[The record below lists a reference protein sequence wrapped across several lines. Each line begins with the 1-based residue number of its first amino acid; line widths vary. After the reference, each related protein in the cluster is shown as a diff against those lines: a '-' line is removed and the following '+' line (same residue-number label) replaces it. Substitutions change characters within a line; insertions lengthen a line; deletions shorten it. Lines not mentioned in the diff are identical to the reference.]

1 MIIASTPTHAVTLLA
16 AIVLVFAVA
25 SLFWWVMAQGARLAP
40 RASMGL
46 ALVNALLAASLAL
59 HSLRGEAP
67 HWMSYWASDVLSI
80 AALGVLRAVMPTL
93 VRGRL
98 AWRSALA
105 LLLPAAALLGALP
118 YSGDMRTETRVVF
131 ASLSTLSLMSALDT
145 WRALRQRVSV
155 TMSMLLSGPLFVISV
170 LLLGRLIESLVLP
183 GNNTDILGSGDF
195 NIAWLWS
202 MLAMNLVLNAT
213 MAFLILAKLI
223 RRIQRLT
230 RHDPLTDVLNRRALS
245 EAIDTEHAR
254 LQRGKPYAL
263 VMIDMDRFKQLND
276 SLGHAAGDAAL
287 QRLVEVLKPCVRE
300 VDALGRL
307 GGEEFCVLLPLTD
320 IAGAALVAERMRLNL
335 EESEFLWQGQSW
347 PLTASFGIAEA
358 EPGDISADAVLSRAD
373 RAMYL
378 AKAQGRNVVQAVD
391 AEAPKLHARSAP
403 AGHVQHRPNRV
414 AGCR

>member
-1 MIIASTPTHAVTLLA
+1 MISNTPTDALTLLA
-16 AIVLVFAVA
+16 ATVLEFGVA
-25 SLFWWVMAQGARLAP
+25 SVFWAVMAQGARLAP
-40 RASMGL
+40 RASFGL
-46 ALVNALLAASLAL
+46 AAVNALLAVSLSL
-59 HSLRGEAP
+59 HALRGTAP
-67 HWMSYWASDVLSI
+67 NLLTFWASDVLSI
-80 AALGVLRAVMPTL
+80 ASLAVLRTVLPTL
-93 VRGRL
+93 VRQPL

-105 LLLPAAALLGALP
+105 VLLIGAAVLATLP
-118 YSGDMRTETRVVF
+118 YTGDMRMETRCVF
-131 ASLSTLSLMSALDT
+131 ASLFALALMASLDT
-145 WRALRQRVSV
+145 WWALRQRVSV
-155 TMSMLLSGPLFVISV
+155 QMSLLLSGPLFLISI
-170 LLLGRLIESLVLP
+170 LLLGRLLESLLLP

-202 MLAMNLVLNAT
+202 LLAMNLVLNAT

-287 QRLVEVLKPCVRE
+287 LRLVEVLKPCVRE
-300 VDALGRL
+300 VDVLGRL

-335 EESEFLWQGQSW
+335 EESQFSWQGKDW

-358 EPGDISADAVLSRAD
+358 EPGDVSADSVLSRAD
-373 RAMYL
+373 RAMYQ
-378 AKAQGRNVVQAVD
+378 AKAQGRNVVQALD
-391 AEAPKLHARSAP
+391 A
-403 AGHVQHRPNRV
+403 
-414 AGCR
+414 

>member
-1 MIIASTPTHAVTLLA
+1 MINNTPTDALTLLA
-16 AIVLVFAVA
+16 ATVLEFGVA
-25 SLFWWVMAQGARLAP
+25 SVFWAVMAQGARLAP
-40 RASMGL
+40 RASFGL
-46 ALVNALLAASLAL
+46 AAVNALLAVSLSL
-59 HSLRGEAP
+59 HALRGTAP
-67 HWMSYWASDVLSI
+67 NLLTFWASDVLSI
-80 AALGVLRAVMPTL
+80 AALAVLRAVLPTL
-93 VRGRL
+93 VRRPL

-105 LLLPAAALLGALP
+105 VLLIGAAVLATLP
-118 YSGDMRTETRVVF
+118 YTGDMRMETRSVF
-131 ASLSTLSLMSALDT
+131 ASLFVLALMASLDT
-145 WRALRQRVSV
+145 WWALRQRVSV
-155 TMSMLLSGPLFVISV
+155 QMSLLLSGPLFLISV
-170 LLLGRLIESLVLP
+170 LLLGRLLESLLLP
-183 GNNTDILGSGDF
+183 GNNTDILGSGEF

-263 VMIDMDRFKQLND
+263 VMIDMDRFKHLND

-287 QRLVEVLKPCVRE
+287 LRLVEVLKPCVRE
-300 VDALGRL
+300 IDVLGRL

-335 EESEFLWQGQSW
+335 EESQFSWQGKAW

-358 EPGDISADAVLSRAD
+358 EASDPSADHVLSRAD
-373 RAMYL
+373 RAMYR
-378 AKAQGRNVVQAVD
+378 AKAQGRNVVQALD
-391 AEAPKLHARSAP
+391 D
-403 AGHVQHRPNRV
+403 
-414 AGCR
+414 

>member
-1 MIIASTPTHAVTLLA
+1 MNLGGGPTDALTLLA
-16 AIVLVFAVA
+16 ATVLVFAVA

-40 RASMGL
+40 RASFGL
-46 ALVNALLAASLAL
+46 ALVNAMLAASLTL
-59 HSLRGEAP
+59 HALRGEAP
-67 HWMSYWASDVLSI
+67 HWLSFWASDVLSI
-80 AALGVLRAVMPTL
+80 GALAVLRAVVPTL

-105 LLLPAAALLGALP
+105 LLVPAALLLAHLP
-118 YSGDMRTETRVVF
+118 YSGDMRNETRVVF
-131 ASLSTLSLMSALDT
+131 GSLGALALMSALDA

-155 TMSMLLSGPLFVISV
+155 AMSLLLSGPLFLISV
-170 LLLGRLIESLVLP
+170 LLVGRLIESLVLP

-202 MLAMNLVLNAT
+202 MLAMNLVLNTT

-335 EESEFLWQGQSW
+335 EESEFLWEGQSW

-373 RAMYL
+373 RAMYR
-378 AKAQGRNVVQAVD
+378 AKAQGRNVVQALD
-391 AEAPKLHARSAP
+391 A
-403 AGHVQHRPNRV
+403 
-414 AGCR
+414 

>member
-16 AIVLVFAVA
+16 ATVLVFAVA

-391 AEAPKLHARSAP
+391 A
-403 AGHVQHRPNRV
+403 
-414 AGCR
+414 

>member
-1 MIIASTPTHAVTLLA
+1 MIDHTPTNALTLLA
-16 AIVLVFAVA
+16 ATVLVFSVA
-25 SLFWWVMAQGARLAP
+25 SVFWAVMAQGARLAP
-40 RASMGL
+40 RASFGL
-46 ALVNALLAASLAL
+46 AGVNALLALSLSL
-59 HSLRGEAP
+59 HALRGTAP
-67 HWMSYWASDVLSI
+67 ALLTFWASDVLSI
-80 AALGVLRAVMPTL
+80 AALAVLRTVLPTL
-93 VRGRL
+93 VRRPM
-98 AWRSALA
+98 AWRSAGA
-105 LLLPAAALLGALP
+105 VLLSGAALLATLP
-118 YSGDMRTETRVVF
+118 YSGDMRMETRVVF
-131 ASLSTLSLMSALDT
+131 ASLFALSLMASLDT
-145 WRALRQRVSV
+145 WWALRQRVSV
-155 TMSMLLSGPLFVISV
+155 AMSLLLSGPLFLISV
-170 LLLGRLIESLVLP
+170 LLAGRLLESLILP
-183 GNNTDILGSGDF
+183 GNNTDILGAGEF

-320 IAGAALVAERMRLNL
+320 LAGAALVAERMRLNL

-358 EPGDISADAVLSRAD
+358 EPGDISADAVLGRAD
-373 RAMYL
+373 RAMYR
-378 AKAQGRNVVQAVD
+378 AKAQGRNVVQALD
-391 AEAPKLHARSAP
+391 A
-403 AGHVQHRPNRV
+403 
-414 AGCR
+414 

>member
-1 MIIASTPTHAVTLLA
+1 MNLGGGPTDALTLLA
-16 AIVLVFAVA
+16 ATVLVFAVA

-40 RASMGL
+40 RASFGL
-46 ALVNALLAASLAL
+46 ALVNAMLAASLTL
-59 HSLRGEAP
+59 HALRGEAP
-67 HWMSYWASDVLSI
+67 HWLSFWASDVLSI
-80 AALGVLRAVMPTL
+80 GALAVLRAVVPTL

-105 LLLPAAALLGALP
+105 LLVPAALLLAHLP
-118 YSGDMRTETRVVF
+118 YSGDMRNETRVVF
-131 ASLSTLSLMSALDT
+131 GSLGALALMSALDA

-155 TMSMLLSGPLFVISV
+155 AMSLLLSGPLFLISV
-170 LLLGRLIESLVLP
+170 LLVGRLIESLVLP

-202 MLAMNLVLNAT
+202 MLAMNLVLNTT

-373 RAMYL
+373 RAMYR
-378 AKAQGRNVVQAVD
+378 AKAQGRNVVQALD
-391 AEAPKLHARSAP
+391 A
-403 AGHVQHRPNRV
+403 
-414 AGCR
+414 

>member
-1 MIIASTPTHAVTLLA
+1 MNLGGGPTDALTLLA
-16 AIVLVFAVA
+16 ATVLVFAVA

-40 RASMGL
+40 RASFGL
-46 ALVNALLAASLAL
+46 ALVNAMLAASLTL
-59 HSLRGEAP
+59 HALRGEAP
-67 HWMSYWASDVLSI
+67 HWLSFWASDVLSI
-80 AALGVLRAVMPTL
+80 GALAVLRAVVPTL

-98 AWRSALA
+98 AWRSALVLLVPAA
-105 LLLPAAALLGALP
+105 LLLAHLP
-118 YSGDMRTETRVVF
+118 YSGDMRNETRVVF
-131 ASLSTLSLMSALDT
+131 GSLGALALMSALDA

-155 TMSMLLSGPLFVISV
+155 DMSLLLSGPLFLISV
-170 LLLGRLIESLVLP
+170 LLVGRLIESLVLP

-202 MLAMNLVLNAT
+202 MLAMNLVLNTT

-373 RAMYL
+373 RAMYR
-378 AKAQGRNVVQAVD
+378 AKAQGRNVVQALD
-391 AEAPKLHARSAP
+391 A
-403 AGHVQHRPNRV
+403 
-414 AGCR
+414 

>member
-1 MIIASTPTHAVTLLA
+1 MNLGGGPTDALTLLA
-16 AIVLVFAVA
+16 ATVLVFAVA

-40 RASMGL
+40 RASFGL
-46 ALVNALLAASLAL
+46 ALVNAMLAASLTL
-59 HSLRGEAP
+59 HALRGEAP
-67 HWMSYWASDVLSI
+67 HWLSFWASDVLSI
-80 AALGVLRAVMPTL
+80 GALAVLRAVVPTL

-98 AWRSALA
+98 AWRSALVLLVPAA
-105 LLLPAAALLGALP
+105 LLLAQLP
-118 YSGDMRTETRVVF
+118 YSGDMRNETRVVF
-131 ASLSTLSLMSALDT
+131 GSLGALALMSALDA

-155 TMSMLLSGPLFVISV
+155 AMSLLLSGPLFLISV
-170 LLLGRLIESLVLP
+170 LLVGRLIESLVLP

-202 MLAMNLVLNAT
+202 MLAMNLVLNTT

-373 RAMYL
+373 RAMYR
-378 AKAQGRNVVQAVD
+378 AKAQGRNVVQALD
-391 AEAPKLHARSAP
+391 A
-403 AGHVQHRPNRV
+403 
-414 AGCR
+414 

>member
-1 MIIASTPTHAVTLLA
+1 MNLGGGPTDALTLLA
-16 AIVLVFAVA
+16 ATVLVFAVA

-40 RASMGL
+40 RASFGL
-46 ALVNALLAASLAL
+46 ALVNAMLAASLTL
-59 HSLRGEAP
+59 HALRGEAP
-67 HWMSYWASDVLSI
+67 HWLSFWASDVLSI
-80 AALGVLRAVMPTL
+80 GALAVLRAVVPTL

-105 LLLPAAALLGALP
+105 LLVPAALLLAHLP
-118 YSGDMRTETRVVF
+118 YSGDMRNETRVVF
-131 ASLSTLSLMSALDT
+131 GSLGALALMSALDA

-155 TMSMLLSGPLFVISV
+155 DMSLLLSGPLFLISV
-170 LLLGRLIESLVLP
+170 LLVGRLIESLVLP

-202 MLAMNLVLNAT
+202 MLAMNLVLNTT

-373 RAMYL
+373 RAMYR
-378 AKAQGRNVVQAVD
+378 AKAQGRNVVQALD
-391 AEAPKLHARSAP
+391 A
-403 AGHVQHRPNRV
+403 
-414 AGCR
+414 

>member
-1 MIIASTPTHAVTLLA
+1 MISNTPTDALTLLA
-16 AIVLVFAVA
+16 ATVLEFGVA
-25 SLFWWVMAQGARLAP
+25 SVFWAVMAQGARLAP
-40 RASMGL
+40 RASFGL
-46 ALVNALLAASLAL
+46 AAVNALLAVSLSL
-59 HSLRGEAP
+59 HALRGTAP
-67 HWMSYWASDVLSI
+67 NLLTFWASDVLSI
-80 AALGVLRAVMPTL
+80 ASLAVLRTVLPTL
-93 VRGRL
+93 VRQPL

-105 LLLPAAALLGALP
+105 VLLIGAAVLATLP
-118 YSGDMRTETRVVF
+118 YTGDMRMETRCVF
-131 ASLSTLSLMSALDT
+131 ASLFALALMASLDT
-145 WRALRQRVSV
+145 WWALRQRVSV
-155 TMSMLLSGPLFVISV
+155 QMSLLLSGPLFLISI
-170 LLLGRLIESLVLP
+170 LLLGRLLESLLLP
-183 GNNTDILGSGDF
+183 GNHTDILGSGDF

-287 QRLVEVLKPCVRE
+287 LRLVEVLKPCVRE
-300 VDALGRL
+300 VDVLGRL

-335 EESEFLWQGQSW
+335 EECQFSWQGKAW
-347 PLTASFGIAEA
+347 LLTASFGIAEA
-358 EPGDISADAVLSRAD
+358 EPGDVSADSVLSRAD

-378 AKAQGRNVVQAVD
+378 AKAQGRNVVQALD
-391 AEAPKLHARSAP
+391 A
-403 AGHVQHRPNRV
+403 
-414 AGCR
+414 